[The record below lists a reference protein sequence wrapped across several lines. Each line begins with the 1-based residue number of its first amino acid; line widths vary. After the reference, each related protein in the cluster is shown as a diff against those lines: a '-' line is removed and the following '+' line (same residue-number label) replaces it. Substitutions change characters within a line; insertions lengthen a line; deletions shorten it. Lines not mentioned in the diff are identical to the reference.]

1 MIAEIVVADDIAAW
15 TEQAVS
21 DILALAADSIAERG
35 RFVLCLA
42 GGSTPS
48 SVYDALATDR
58 RSASIDWTAV
68 ALLLGDERCVP
79 PDDPASNELM
89 VRQRL
94 LVPLGIDPSQLLRLR
109 GERAPAEAARLAEA
123 ELSSLLG
130 GLPAA
135 GPPDRAIDLVLLGL
149 GDNGHT
155 ASLFPGLSW
164 RFRPDRWVIED
175 YVEVASMWRLS
186 LTPTILSAARNVEY
200 LVAGPAKAEI
210 VARVVEG
217 PEDPVVLPAQAIR
230 PERPARWLL
239 DQSAAALLR

>member
-1 MIAEIVVADDIAAW
+1 VIAEIVVADDIAAW

-109 GERAPAEAARLAEA
+109 GERAPAERRGWLRQ
-123 ELSSLLG
+123 SS
-130 GLPAA
+130 
-135 GPPDRAIDLVLLGL
+135 
-149 GDNGHT
+149 
-155 ASLFPGLSW
+155 
-164 RFRPDRWVIED
+164 RPC
-175 YVEVASMWRLS
+175 
-186 LTPTILSAARNVEY
+186 SAACR
-200 LVAGPAKAEI
+200 
-210 VARVVEG
+210 RR
-217 PEDPVVLPAQAIR
+217 DR
-230 PERPARWLL
+230 PIGR
-239 DQSAAALLR
+239 STSCC